1 MEFFELHNSVRVPA
15 VGLGVFQVPP
25 GERTQATVES
35 ALRRGYRLI
44 DTAAYYSNE
53 ADVAIGLERSG
64 VSRSEV
70 FLTSKVWLDDQGYDA
85 TLRAFDRTVRLLN
98 VEVLDLYL
106 IHWPVEDLHL
116 ESWRAL
122 VQLQQEGRCRAIGVS
137 NYTEQHLDELAQ
149 SSPIVPAVNQVE
161 FHPFV
166 YRPTLV
172 ERCRTA
178 DILLQAYSPLVRGKR
193 FNHPK
198 VLALA
203 EKYEKT
209 SAQIL
214 LRWNLEHGIP
224 VIPKTTNRE
233 RMHEDLDVF
242 DFRLAPE
249 EVAALDS
256 LSCGF
261 HVCWNPYEN

>member
-1 MEFFELHNSVRVPA
+1 MEFFELRNGVRMPA
-15 VGLGVFQVPP
+15 IGLGVFQVPP

-53 ADVAIGLERSG
+53 ADVAIGLERSE
-64 VSRSEV
+64 VPRSEV
-70 FLTSKVWLDDQGYDA
+70 FLTSKVWLDDQGYDS
-85 TLRAFDRTVRLLN
+85 TLRAFDRTVKLLK
-98 VEVLDLYL
+98 VDVLDLYL
-106 IHWPVEDLHL
+106 IHWPVSDLHL

-137 NYTEQHLDELAQ
+137 NYTEQHLDKLACT
-149 SSPIVPAVNQVE
+149 SSVIPAVNQVE

-172 ERCRTA
+172 ERCREA
-178 DILLQAYSPLVRGKR
+178 NIQMQAYSPLVRGKR

-198 VLALA
+198 ILALA
-203 EKYEKT
+203 EKYRRT

-214 LRWNLEHGIP
+214 LRWNLEHRIP

-233 RMHEDLDVF
+233 RMTENLDIF

-249 EVAALDS
+249 EVATLDA

-261 HVCWNPYEN
+261 HVCWNPYED